1 VESGSGG
8 SNPFLELLAGR
19 AVVVGVG
26 NELRGDDGLGPALV
40 GRLRTGHPGSCVEAG
55 PSLENHVGT
64 IARRRPE
71 RVLLVD
77 AVHLGREPGA
87 WEVLGPGDLER
98 LGTSTHDIPLAMLCD
113 FIAEASGAEVRVLGV
128 QPASLRLGEP
138 LSPGVERALG
148 RLEEL
153 IGEALG

>member
-1 VESGSGG
+1 MTSGSCG
-8 SNPFLELLAGR
+8 SNPFLEVLSGR

-26 NELRGDDGLGPALV
+26 NELRGDDGLGPTLV
-40 GRLRTGHPGSCVEAG
+40 GRIRTGHPGSCVEAG

-87 WEVLGPGDLER
+87 WELLGPDDLER
-98 LGTSTHDIPLAMLCD
+98 LGASTHDIPLAMLCD
-113 FIAEASGAEVRVLGV
+113 LIAEASGAEVRVLGV

>member
-1 VESGSGG
+1 MQNGSREP
-8 SNPFLELLAGR
+8 NPFLALLSGR
-19 AVVVGVG
+19 SLVVGVG

-40 GRLRTGHPGSCVEAG
+40 GRLRPGHPDACLEAG

-77 AVHLGREPGA
+77 AVHLGCEPGA
-87 WEVLGPGDLER
+87 WEVLGSGELER
-98 LGTSTHDIPLAMLCD
+98 LGTSTHDLPLAMLCEL
-113 FIAEASGAEVRVLGV
+113 ITESSGAEVRVLGV

>member
-1 VESGSGG
+1 MRCTGGG

-26 NELRGDDGLGPALV
+26 NGLRGDDGLGPALV
-40 GRLRTGHPGSCVEAG
+40 ERLRPAHPEACLEAG
-55 PSLENHVGT
+55 SSLENHLGP
-64 IARRRPE
+64 IARRRPD

-87 WEVLGPGDLER
+87 WQVLGRGDLER

-113 FIAEASGAEVRVLGV
+113 LIAEASGADVRVLGV
-128 QPASLRLGEP
+128 QPATVALGEP

-153 IGEALG
+153 IGEALR